1 MQTTTY
7 TLPDF
12 WASALIN
19 DDATGLSDAEH
30 EQLNEWLLDYKPG
43 HCIAVSDDPEFC
55 HRHDAT
61 DAGVLACDCL
71 TYTFQQ
77 LNQPQE

>member
-1 MQTTTY
+1 MKTTIY
-7 TLPDF
+7 TLPEY
-12 WASALIN
+12 WACALIYG
-19 DDATGLSDAEH
+19 DATGLSDAEH

-43 HCIAVSDDPEFC
+43 YCIDVSEGPNFR

-71 TYTFQQ
+71 IYTFTK
-77 LNQPQE
+77 E